1 MRISWTRLKLESG
14 LSVHSLGTM
23 LNGIASVRLS
33 NIQSVADS
41 FTARTQKSTAFTKVL
56 VEEKEGCDFPLL
68 LNNRQAIEML

>member
-1 MRISWTRLKLESG
+1 
-14 LSVHSLGTM
+14 M

-33 NIQSVADS
+33 NIQSAADS